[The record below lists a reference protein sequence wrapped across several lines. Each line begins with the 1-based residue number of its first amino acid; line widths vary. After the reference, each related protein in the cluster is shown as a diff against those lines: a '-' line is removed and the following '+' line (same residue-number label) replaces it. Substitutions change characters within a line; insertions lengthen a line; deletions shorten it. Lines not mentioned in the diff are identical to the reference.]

1 MWQPERDSNP
11 RPFGRK
17 ALNLPMSHHVPLA
30 GFSVDVVNLFWQVIT
45 PFRNLILCTE
55 SRREMEEWMS
65 AIRAAAANEFYDVS
79 IQYWRVFDGQF
90 STLEYGYA
98 TAMLKNTLTY

>member
-1 MWQPERDSNP
+1 MYILTTSSGTAN
-11 RPFGRK
+11 
-17 ALNLPMSHHVPLA
+17 A
-30 GFSVDVVNLFWQVIT
+30 VNVILKVIT

-79 IQYWRVFDGQF
+79 IQLVEG
-90 STLEYGYA
+90 SPCS
-98 TAMLKNTLTY
+98 